1 VIGGLLILAGF
12 ALFSDGKLDY
22 AVMAG
27 ITILLSE
34 IQSKIFMTES
44 SIGFSVYIGLLA
56 EDTSAMGILWYLLQ
70 ISGVFFVGLVFL
82 ALFVKRLQRS
92 AMAAF
97 LLPLVFSFLVSLTPD
112 ISVNHKYVMI
122 SGAFLAMFWAW
133 LLAVI
138 SRKGWY
144 TRLLA
149 LVLAV
154 VFMATGIYDF
164 VIILRDND
172 RNHRLMVEL
181 DNDVTLWL
189 EENLTSQDL
198 ILTPEY
204 AMNEVTLSGVS
215 MYCAWPYYAW
225 SAGYDTDRRAGI
237 ATEIY
242 TSGQPEVVQE
252 LVETEEIDYILY
264 EADMTYEGEDCRED
278 IFEQLYPLVYQS
290 ENGRIRIY
298 ETR

>member
-1 VIGGLLILAGF
+1 
-12 ALFSDGKLDY
+12 
-22 AVMAG
+22 MAA
-27 ITILLSE
+27 ITILLSV

-44 SIGFSVYIGLLA
+44 SIGFSVHIGLLA
-56 EDTSAMGILWYLLQ
+56 EDTSALGIFWYLLQ
-70 ISGVFFVGLVFL
+70 ISGIFFVGLVFL
-82 ALFVKRLQRS
+82 SLFVKRLQRS
-92 AMAAF
+92 AMIAF
-97 LLPLVFSFLVSLTPD
+97 LLPLVFSFLISLTPD

-133 LLAVI
+133 LLAKI

-144 TRLLA
+144 TRILA
-149 LVLAV
+149 FVLAV
-154 VFMATGIYDF
+154 IFMATGIYDF
-164 VIILRDND
+164 VIILKDND
-172 RNHRLMVEL
+172 RYHRLMVKL
-181 DNDVTLWL
+181 DSDVTLWL

-225 SAGYDTDRRAGI
+225 SAGYDTNQRALI

-242 TSGQPEVVQE
+242 TSDQPELVRE
-252 LVETEEIDYILY
+252 LVEEEEIDYILF
-264 EADMTYEGEDCRED
+264 ETDMTYEEETCRED
-278 IFEQLYPLVYQS
+278 IIEQLYPMVYQS